1 MRDEDVSA
9 WALRARAGDDEALV
23 AFVRAT
29 QADVWRYVA
38 HLADR
43 AVADDLTQDTYVRAL
58 RSLRTFRGD
67 APARVWLLAI
77 ARRVAADHVRATQRD
92 RDRRAADHEA
102 ADRGSL
108 HAVTADPSTELA
120 LQDLVERLEP
130 HRRSAFVL
138 TQLLGLSYAEA
149 ARVCD
154 CPVGTVRSR
163 VARAREDLVEGYFA
177 GAVAPRQRRSGRR
190 AAPS

>member
-1 MRDEDVSA
+1 
-9 WALRARAGDDEALV
+9 V

-67 APARVWLLAI
+67 APARVWLLSI
-77 ARRVAADHVRATQRD
+77 ARRVAADHVRATRRD

-102 ADRGSL
+102 ADRAPL

-177 GAVAPRQRRSGRR
+177 GAAAPRLRRSGRR
-190 AAPS
+190 AAPP